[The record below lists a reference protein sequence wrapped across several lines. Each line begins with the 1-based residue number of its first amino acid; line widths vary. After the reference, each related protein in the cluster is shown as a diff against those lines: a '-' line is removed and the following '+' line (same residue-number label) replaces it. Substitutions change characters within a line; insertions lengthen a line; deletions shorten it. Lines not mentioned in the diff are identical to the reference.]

1 MIHSVLLVKPNEN
14 RNENMKLN
22 FDSLPP
28 HERTLQYL
36 VASIT
41 ETPYVDDSSTHEK
54 STTVRFNYN
63 NYSKVKAIANLSG
76 NSLSS
81 VVNDL
86 VQVAHASV
94 IANLSDEEIDRMNGE
109 ILAVHQQLID
119 ELNSGGE

>member
-1 MIHSVLLVKPNEN
+1 MIPL
-14 RNENMKLN
+14 RM
-22 FDSLPP
+22 
-28 HERTLQYL
+28 
-36 VASIT
+36 
-41 ETPYVDDSSTHEK
+41 K

-63 NYSKVKAIANLSG
+63 NYSKVKAIANISG

-86 VQVAHASV
+86 VEVAHASV

-119 ELNSGGE
+119 ELNGGGE

>member
-1 MIHSVLLVKPNEN
+1 
-14 RNENMKLN
+14 MKLDFN
-22 FDSLPP
+22 SLPP

-41 ETPYVDDSSTHEK
+41 EMPRVDDSSTHEK

-63 NYSKVKAIANLSG
+63 NYSKVKAIANISG

-86 VQVAHASV
+86 VEVAHAAV

-119 ELNSGGE
+119 ELNGGGE